1 VMVSFIF
8 EISFTAPS
16 WP

>member
-1 VMVSFIF
+1 MVSFIF